1 MVRTT
6 SLLDVAMTTK
16 CDRDGDRV
24 VLMMIGGGIITIIL
38 AVILTLAFG
47 KNMPDWS
54 ESVMS
59 AIVGGTLVKLAD
71 VLSALVT
78 LSGGR
83 EREKLTDQLSQ
94 SSPTTNPQPV
104 EVVNKADNP
113 VPVEGNQ

>member
-1 MVRTT
+1 
-6 SLLDVAMTTK
+6 MTTR
-16 CDRDGDRV
+16 CDRDGDRRI
-24 VLMMIGGGIITIIL
+24 LMLLGGGIITIIL
-38 AVILTLAFG
+38 AVILTMAFA

-71 VLSALVT
+71 VLAALVQ

-94 SSPTTNPQPV
+94 STPPGAPQPV
-104 EVVNKADNP
+104 EVVNAADNP
-113 VPVEGNQ
+113 VPVEGKP

>member
-1 MVRTT
+1 MVRTI
-6 SLLDVAMTTK
+6 SSREVAMTTK

-47 KNMPDWS
+47 EDMPDWS

-71 VLSALVT
+71 VLSALVQ

-94 SSPTTNPQPV
+94 SIPPGTPQPV
-104 EVVNKADNP
+104 EVVNQADNP